1 MTKMKEFLDI
11 ARRLWQTARAAVSSP
26 SPRPSWMFSMLRPL
40 LWGLLLAVLLS
51 VFSPG
56 QSIQPGKMQ
65 SPASTGNTK
74 AGGKAEPAVPPL
86 LDPWSLYRKGDLAAA
101 MDGYQ
106 QLSKDN
112 PKSADA
118 YAGLARVY
126 LAQRNVDLA
135 SQTVNKGLAVSD
147 SPSLHVAL
155 GEVQFRQGKISEAE
169 QEWVKVIN
177 SGHPD
182 ARAFLGLAR
191 VSDAVAMHKRGKAMI
206 DKARELDS
214 SDPDIERHWIGT
226 LPSSERIK
234 YLERY
239 LSEANDDDAEH
250 RTHIQHYLEYLKARA
265 EQGGGRCRLANNVT
279 SSEIPLARLFQDADH
294 LRGYGLDVKVN
305 DRKGTLMLDTGA
317 SGILLDR
324 GMAEK
329 AGITKLVET
338 GIGGIGDRGERS
350 GYVGLAKS
358 ITIGGLRFENCP
370 IEVLENRSV
379 VGEEGLIGADVF
391 DDFLID
397 IDFPAEKLRLSELP
411 KRPEDSGQPAGLH
424 GDEDEDTDVTTAHPA
439 TAAADATSQNP
450 LSPPKRTFHDAYIAP
465 EMKSYTRIFRFGHDM
480 LVPAFAGNAP
490 SKLFLID
497 SGAFWNQITPAAARE
512 VTKVHNDPYTTVT
525 GINGKVK
532 NVYSADQA
540 VIRVGHVHERDQD
553 LVTFDMTSVSDNC
566 GTEISGILGFAMLRK
581 LDVKIDYRDDLV
593 DFNDD
598 RKPKALEIK

>member
-1 MTKMKEFLDI
+1 MNFSTLRGK
-11 ARRLWQTARAAVSSP
+11 LWQTASAAALFPKSGAVQG
-26 SPRPSWMFSMLRPL
+26 RYSMLRSL
-40 LWGLLLAVLLS
+40 RLS
-51 VFSPG
+51 VTLFFILAGLCAG
-56 QSIQPGKMQ
+56 QSAQENPPTAKRGEAQSQPVEKK
-65 SPASTGNTK
+65 SSDSAGNT
-74 AGGKAEPAVPPL
+74 AS
-86 LDPWSLYRKGDLAAA
+86 LDPWSLYRMGNFAAA
-101 MDGYQ
+101 SDGYQ
-106 QLSKDN
+106 RLLKDD

-126 LAQRNVDLA
+126 LQQKNVDLA
-135 SQTVNKGLAVSD
+135 SQTVAKGLAVSD
-147 SPSLHVAL
+147 SRSLHVAL

-177 SGHPD
+177 SGHLD

-191 VSDAVAMHKRGKAMI
+191 VSNSVAMYKRGKAMI

-226 LPSSERIK
+226 LTRSERITYLEK
-234 YLERY
+234 YLAGPNDEDGER
-239 LSEANDDDAEH
+239 
-250 RTHIQHYLEYLKARA
+250 RTEVQHYVDFLKARA
-265 EQGGGRCRLANNVT
+265 KEGSGRFRLAKNVNST
-279 SSEIPLARLFQDADH
+279 EIPLARLFQDADH

-338 GIGGIGDRGERS
+338 GIGGIGDRGERN
-350 GYVGLAKS
+350 GYVGVAKS

-391 DDFLID
+391 DDFLVD
-397 IDFPAEKLRLSELP
+397 IDFPNEKLRLSELP
-411 KRPEDSGQPAGLH
+411 KRPEDSGQPARLDSDD
-424 GDEDEDTDVTTAHPA
+424 DEDADTAHSDP
-439 TAAADATSQNP
+439 AADATPQK
-450 LSPPKRTFHDAYIAP
+450 SPSASKRTFHDAYVAP
-465 EMKSYTRIFRFGHDM
+465 EMKSYTRIYRFGHDL
-480 LVPAFAGNAP
+480 LVPTFAGDAP

-497 SGAFWNQITPAAARE
+497 SGAFWNQITPEAARG
-512 VTKVHNDPYTTVT
+512 VTKVHNDPFTTVT

-540 VIRVGHVHERDQD
+540 IIRVGHVYEKDQD
-553 LVTFDMTSVSDNC
+553 LVTFDMTSISDNC

-581 LDVKIDYRDDLV
+581 VDLKIDYRDDLV
-593 DFNDD
+593 DFHDD
-598 RKPKALEIK
+598 RKPKALELK

>member
-1 MTKMKEFLDI
+1 
-11 ARRLWQTARAAVSSP
+11 
-26 SPRPSWMFSMLRPL
+26 MLRRVWWSVVFAALVPI
-40 LWGLLLAVLLS
+40 LS
-51 VFSPG
+51 SGQAAQGNSSVPG
-56 QSIQPGKMQ
+56 AAQAKADSQPPTPGGSI
-65 SPASTGNTK
+65 AT
-74 AGGKAEPAVPPL
+74 
-86 LDPWSLYRKGDLAAA
+86 LDPWSLYRKGDFAAA
-101 MDGYQ
+101 VDGYE
-106 QLSKDN
+106 QLLKNN

-126 LAQRNVDLA
+126 LQQKNVDMA
-135 SQTVNKGLAVSD
+135 SQTVTKGLAVSD

-191 VSDAVAMHKRGKAMI
+191 ISDAVAMYKRGKTMI

-214 SDPDIERHWIGT
+214 SDPDVERHWIGT
-226 LPSSERIK
+226 LSRSERIK

-239 LSEANDDDAEH
+239 LSDANDDDAER
-250 RTHIQHYLEYLKARA
+250 RTHTQHYLDYLKARA
-265 EQGGGRCRLANNVT
+265 KEGGGSCRLVNDVT
-279 SSEIPLARLFQDADH
+279 STEIPLARLFRDADH
-294 LRGYGLDVKVN
+294 LRGYGLEVKVN

-329 AGITKLVET
+329 AGIGKLIET
-338 GIGGIGDRGERS
+338 GIGGIGDTGEKN

-370 IEVLENRSV
+370 IAVMENRSV

-397 IDFPAEKLRLSELP
+397 IDFPNEKLRLSELP

-424 GDEDEDTDVTTAHPA
+424 SDDEEDTDAPHAEPA
-439 TAAADATSQNP
+439 AAAADATSQRP
-450 LSPPKRTFHDAYIAP
+450 LSPPTRTFHDAYIAP
-465 EMKSYTRIFRFGHDM
+465 EMKSYTRIYRFGHDL
-480 LVPAFAGNAP
+480 LVPTFANNAP

-497 SGAFWNQITPAAARE
+497 SGAFWNQITPAAARG
-512 VTKVHNDPYTTVT
+512 VTKVHNDPFTTVT
-525 GINGKVK
+525 GISGKVK

-540 VIRVGHVHERDQD
+540 VLRVGHVHEKDQD
-553 LVTFDMTSVSDNC
+553 LVTFDMTGISDNC
-566 GTEISGILGFAMLRK
+566 GTEVSGILGFAMLRK
-581 LDVKIDYRDDLV
+581 LDLKIDYRDDLV

-598 RKPKALEIK
+598 RKPKALEIH

>member
-1 MTKMKEFLDI
+1 
-11 ARRLWQTARAAVSSP
+11 
-26 SPRPSWMFSMLRPL
+26 MLRPL
-40 LWGLLLAVLLS
+40 SRSLLSAVLLAVLC
-51 VFSPG
+51 PG
-56 QSIQPGKMQ
+56 QSIQPGERQ
-65 SPASTGNTK
+65 LPAATGNTS
-74 AGGKAEPAVPPL
+74 ASGKAETPAPPPT
-86 LDPWSLYRKGDLAAA
+86 LDPWSMYRKGEFAAA
-101 MDGYQ
+101 IDGYQ
-106 QLSKDN
+106 QLLQDN
-112 PKSADA
+112 SKSADA

-126 LAQRNVDLA
+126 LKQKNVDLA
-135 SQTVNKGLAVSD
+135 SQTVTKGLSVSN

-191 VSDAVAMHKRGKAMI
+191 VSDAVAMYKRGKAMI

-226 LPSSERIK
+226 LPISERIK

-239 LSEANDDDAEH
+239 LSDANDDDAEH
-250 RTHIQHYLEYLKARA
+250 HINTARYLEYLKAGA
-265 EQGGGRCRLANNVT
+265 KENGGTCRLVNHVT
-279 SSEIPLARLFQDADH
+279 STQIPLARLFEDANH

-358 ITIGGLRFENCP
+358 IMIGDLRFENCP

-391 DDFLID
+391 NDFLID
-397 IDFPAEKLRLSELP
+397 LDFPSEKLRLSELP
-411 KRPEDSGQPAGLH
+411 GRTEDSGQPAGLH
-424 GDEDEDTDVTTAHPA
+424 SDGDEDTDVTTAHPA
-439 TAAADATSQNP
+439 SAAADPTSQKP

-465 EMKSYTRIFRFGHDM
+465 EMKSYTRIYRFGHDL

-512 VTKVHNDPYTTVT
+512 VTKVHNDPFTTVT

-532 NVYSADQA
+532 NVYTADQA

-553 LVTFDMTSVSDNC
+553 LVTFDMTSISDNC

-581 LDVKIDYRDDLV
+581 LDVKIDYRDNLV

-598 RKPKALEIK
+598 RKPRALELK